1 MKYIMTSL
9 IFFIILI
16 SPILY
21 FLYFNR
27 LLLQYKAYKSFKK
40 KAHFETILNKH
51 NPYFGTL
58 SSDNKTIFIKRLS
71 VILHSKSFHFFN
83 FPENIPKEDAKVLI
97 SSCIIQLTFGFS
109 NYKLD
114 SFKQIR
120 IYPADFLYHRS
131 KKIYHKGNV
140 SLRGIISISYKS
152 FIDEYHL
159 INDGQNV
166 GLHEMAHALNFN
178 ETLNNTI
185 HFNIK
190 FQDFYSHWKNR
201 YRDEFKDVEKS
212 AKENSFF
219 SPYALSNE
227 EEFFAELV
235 ENFFERSY
243 AFKLLFPKLYGYTCR
258 FLNQD
263 PLNKKDPKLIY
274 LHTNPILN
282 FSSTENKS
290 DQSILLESKVN
301 LKDIIDFKHILIFLI
316 SILLF
321 FSKTQVLIWNDLIIS
336 IIGVVLFIT
345 ILYFQ
350 KNNLLVT
357 SSQLIIKNWLT
368 VFIHSYYTFSLD
380 QINFILIYKNNIK
393 VFYIENESFKSKK
406 ISLPLFSHHEKKFI
420 DTLQEKDIIIKRN

>member
-1 MKYIMTSL
+1 M
-9 IFFIILI
+9 
-16 SPILY
+16 PW
-21 FLYFNR
+21 
-27 LLLQYKAYKSFKK
+27 
-40 KAHFETILNKH
+40 
-51 NPYFGTL
+51 
-58 SSDNKTIFIKRLS
+58 
-71 VILHSKSFHFFN
+71 
-83 FPENIPKEDAKVLI
+83 
-97 SSCIIQLTFGFS
+97 
-109 NYKLD
+109 LD
-114 SFKQIR
+114 
-120 IYPADFLYHRS
+120 
-131 KKIYHKGNV
+131 
-140 SLRGIISISYKS
+140 
-152 FIDEYHL
+152 
-159 INDGQNV
+159 
-166 GLHEMAHALNFN
+166 
-178 ETLNNTI
+178 
-185 HFNIK
+185 
-190 FQDFYSHWKNR
+190 
-201 YRDEFKDVEKS
+201 
-212 AKENSFF
+212 
-219 SPYALSNE
+219 
-227 EEFFAELV
+227 
-235 ENFFERSY
+235 
-243 AFKLLFPKLYGYTCR
+243 
-258 FLNQD
+258 
-263 PLNKKDPKLIY
+263 Y